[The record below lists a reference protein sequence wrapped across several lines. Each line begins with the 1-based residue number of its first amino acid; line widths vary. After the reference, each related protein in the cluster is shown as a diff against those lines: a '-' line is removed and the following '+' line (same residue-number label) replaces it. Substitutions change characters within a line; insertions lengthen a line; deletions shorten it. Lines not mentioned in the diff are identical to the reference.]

1 MFESKEYKNLEKQV
15 PMLLPKI
22 TDKPFVNGNEFVET
36 KRRVI
41 TVTACEDWNKA
52 VKTIPLKKA

>member
-1 MFESKEYKNLEKQV
+1 MFESKEYKNPEKQV

-22 TDKPFVNGNEFVET
+22 TDKPFLKGNEFVET

-41 TVTACEDWNKA
+41 TVTACED
-52 VKTIPLKKA
+52 